1 MGRREKKK
9 QKATLLSR
17 IKNNFRMYFIR
28 GLLALVPIG
37 VTIYV
42 LIVCYNFT
50 AAHLVPYIK
59 KYWLPMPEYA
69 VIALSVFLF
78 FSMLYVIGVVAAAVV
93 GRRLIGLVDALLH
106 RIPLVKTVYGASKQL
121 VRTVSNQ
128 DASAN
133 YQAAVY
139 VDFPRPGV
147 KSIAFVTGMVHVEGE
162 GECYKVFV
170 PTTPNPT
177 SGYLEVIN
185 PKFVYQADLSVE
197 DAVKMLMSAGIVA
210 PPVLAMKPVLET
222 TVTAQAIEDKRPG
235 GRSR

>member
-17 IKNNFRMYFIR
+17 MKNNFRMYFIR
-28 GLLALVPIG
+28 GLMALVPIG

-128 DASAN
+128 DAGAN

-147 KSIAFVTGMVHVEGE
+147 KTIAFVTGMVHVEGE

-235 GRSR
+235 GRSK